1 MNLAGFPQELKERRQ
16 WVLWRLERG
25 RDGKPTKVPYN
36 PANPRFKASSTKPA
50 TWGTLAQAIAAARS
64 GFSGIGFVFSQDDP
78 FTGVDLDE
86 CRDSETGE
94 IAPGARAV
102 IERLASYTEIS
113 PSGCGVHIIIKGK
126 VPAGGNKKGRLEM
139 YSQERYFTMS
149 GLHMEGTPTTI
160 EPRQAEL
167 EALHREIFGECRPE
181 PKPQAAGN
189 LPTLDLPDAEIIARA
204 RNARNGEKF
213 FSLWTGDL
221 SCYPSPSE
229 ATAALLSMLVFWCGP
244 DPAKIDR
251 LFRKCGLMRPKWDR
265 PQGGETWG
273 ALEIAK
279 AIRRSTEFYYGSGG
293 AA

>member
-16 WVLWRLERG
+16 WIVWKLEPDK
-25 RDGKPTKVPYN
+25 DGKLTKVPYN
-36 PANPRFKASSTKPA
+36 PKSPGFKASSTKPA
-50 TWGTLAQAIAAARS
+50 SWGTLAQAIAAARS

-78 FTGVDLDE
+78 CTGIDLDK
-86 CRDSETGE
+86 CRNPETGE

-139 YSQERYFTMS
+139 YSRDRYFTMT
-149 GLHMEGTPTTI
+149 GAHLEGTPTTI

-167 EALHREIFGECRPE
+167 EALHREIFGAHRPE
-181 PKPQAAGN
+181 PKLQAAGN
-189 LPTLDLPDAEIIARA
+189 LPALDLPDAEIITRA
-204 RNARNGEKF
+204 RNAANGEKF
-213 FSLWTGDL
+213 SSLWEGNL

-229 ATAALLSMLVFWCGP
+229 ATAALLSMLAFWCGP
-244 DPAKIDR
+244 DPARIDR
-251 LFRKCGLMRPKWDR
+251 LFRQSGLMRPKWDR
-265 PQGGETWG
+265 KQNGETWG

-279 AIRRSTEFYYGSGG
+279 AIRRTTEFYGSGR